1 MIATHSNVRLLYGM
15 ILLLVG
21 MLPKHAIS
29 SAYVE
34 NKKSF
39 ASLLRNSKNRENI
52 CLNHVICRFSLGKQ
66 KGGSR
71 PKLTDKSTY
80 GF

>member
-34 NKKSF
+34 YEKCF

-52 CLNHVICRFSLGKQ
+52 SLNYILPNIDYSL
-66 KGGSR
+66 S
-71 PKLTDKSTY
+71 LILHM
-80 GF
+80 